1 MAQCWF
7 HVCHLCF
14 IPCFWSGKYVS
25 LVLWIR
31 LYCYQWWYV
40 RLSGQIDFYNV
51 CRGFCL
57 LAVTKAAIRAKL
69 FFQIID
75 TDRSGTISESEFE
88 VFLKCVNAID
98 ESNYTP
104 EEIKVGLISVH
115 RTLLWKNLFVGE
127 IGWNISIIQ
136 RKNWRNWN
144 DFETYP
150 STSSRSGSSKKTD
163 HTKTRVW
170 FKLNSFSIP
179 YQCKPAEAYILNK
192 STVLVFVLI

>member
-1 MAQCWF
+1 MKYLSEIIHLEKF
-7 HVCHLCF
+7 HMEMQWQKLKNMSRLDGPML
-14 IPCFWSGKYVS
+14 IPCLSPMLYTLLLIRKIRKSKNIS
-25 LVLWIR
+25 LVLWIW

-69 FFQIID
+69 FFKIID
-75 TDRSGTISESEFE
+75 TDGSGTISESEFE

-115 RTLLWKNLFVGE
+115 RTLLWTNV
-127 IGWNISIIQ
+127 IS
-136 RKNWRNWN
+136 
-144 DFETYP
+144 F
-150 STSSRSGSSKKTD
+150 
-163 HTKTRVW
+163 
-170 FKLNSFSIP
+170 
-179 YQCKPAEAYILNK
+179 
-192 STVLVFVLI
+192 